1 MNRRQKALLVN
12 FITVTFVTTAFI
24 VGIMHLKDL
33 LNKSEAMR
41 AMEHIGQEVLRY
53 REKYGSLP
61 SEAYLGPIK
70 RQHVRLGELN
80 YRAQWIDFESPPDMV
95 LAYTKKEFRSELVKS
110 GYVVLRLDGQVQW
123 MEKKEF
129 EQLLRR
135 QQSQRELKML
145 QQHVDK
151 SF

>member
-12 FITVTFVTTAFI
+12 FITVTFVTVAFI
-24 VGIMHLKDL
+24 VGIMHLRDW

-41 AMEHIGQEVLRY
+41 AMEHIGQEVLGY
-53 REKYGSLP
+53 REKYRSLP
-61 SEAYLGPIK
+61 SESYLGPIK

-80 YRAQWIDFESPPDMV
+80 YRAQWIDFESPPDTI
-95 LAYTKKEFRSELVKS
+95 LAYTKKEFRSEFVKS

-129 EQLLRR
+129 EQLLAR
-135 QQSQRELKML
+135 QQSQREIEML
-145 QQHVDK
+145 QRHVDK

>member
-1 MNRRQKALLVN
+1 
-12 FITVTFVTTAFI
+12 
-24 VGIMHLKDL
+24 MHLRDW

-41 AMEHIGQEVLRY
+41 AMEHIGQEVLGY
-53 REKYGSLP
+53 REKYRSLP
-61 SEAYLGPIK
+61 LESYLGPIK

-80 YRAQWIDFESPPDMV
+80 YRAQWIDFESPPDTI
-95 LAYTKKEFRSELVKS
+95 LAYTKKEFRSEFVKS

-129 EQLLRR
+129 EQLLAR
-135 QQSQRELKML
+135 QQSQREIEML
-145 QQHVDK
+145 QRHVDK